1 MRDTLLI
8 IHIVA
13 VSLWLGGSVMNGLL
27 NVRLASTGNL
37 SAQAV
42 LARVEEN
49 LGTTFYAPVAIL
61 TLLTGIGLVLGDEA
75 YSFGDVFVSAGFL
88 AIIVAAVLG
97 PTKFTPLGERMAE
110 AFEAG
115 DAEAGQAASR
125 EISRWSA
132 LDVGLI
138 LIALALMV
146 IKPGL

>member
-27 NVRLASTGNL
+27 NARLASTGNMP
-37 SAQAV
+37 AQAA
-42 LARVEEN
+42 LARVEAS

-61 TLLTGIGLVLGDEA
+61 TLLSGVGLVLGDDA
-75 YSFGDVFVSAGFL
+75 FSFGDMFVSAGFL

-97 PTKFTPLGERMAE
+97 PTKFEPLGKRIAE
-110 AFEAG
+110 AYEAG
-115 DAEAGQAASR
+115 DADAGQAASR
-125 EISRWSA
+125 EIAMWSA
-132 LDVGLI
+132 LDVVLI